1 MANPRRIIKSGPCD
15 FQVFQQ
21 EEIEVVITTHLQT
34 AVLSKSALYKV
45 VWSDFEHSHQLSDW
59 KNLSACS
66 LFSAIGPHR
75 GVSVCNAWSNKN
87 I

>member
-1 MANPRRIIKSGPCD
+1 MAALIIILIVTEVKMLQMANPRRIIKSGPCD

-45 VWSDFEHSHQLSDW
+45 VWSDFEHSHQLSD
-59 KNLSACS
+59 
-66 LFSAIGPHR
+66 
-75 GVSVCNAWSNKN
+75 
-87 I
+87 